1 MTSSPTFSKDEAS
14 AGLYIHVPFCIAR
27 CSYCGFVSNI
37 LGSDLK
43 ALYLRSV
50 AEEIELRAQD
60 CVARGSSL
68 ESDTI
73 YFGGGT
79 PSLLLPEEI
88 DALIHV
94 CKEHFDISDCAEITM
109 EMNPGAIDLRALS
122 EFRRVGVN
130 RASLGIQS
138 LVDTELVAMGR
149 LHDSS
154 QAISAYL
161 DLRRAGFDNVSI
173 DLIAGFPGQTV
184 DSVCHSLKLILDL
197 KPEHLSIYLLEVKGG
212 TRLAEM
218 IESKQL
224 PPPDDD
230 VVADM
235 YDAICAMT
243 QNAGYEHYEIS
254 NFALPGRFSRHNMK
268 YWTDQVYLGFG
279 PGAHGMTGHHRY
291 ANLEDLDLYE
301 HALSNG
307 SLPVRTACE
316 IVPEVR
322 FKDAMI
328 MGLRLVKG
336 IDLDMMSDRYGMD
349 VTDFVLQTIGD
360 LQPAGLYEI
369 KGNML
374 SLTPRGRLLSN
385 IVFSRW
391 V

>member
-1 MTSSPTFSKDEAS
+1 MTFSPTFSRDEAS
-14 AGLYIHVPFCIAR
+14 AGLYIHVPFCVAR

-37 LGSDLK
+37 HGSELK

-50 AEEIELRAQD
+50 AKEIELRARD
-60 CVARGSSL
+60 CVASGSSL
-68 ESDTI
+68 ECDTI

-94 CKEHFDISDCAEITM
+94 CREYFAISDCAEITM
-109 EMNPGAIDLRALS
+109 EMNPGTIDLRVLS
-122 EFRRVGVN
+122 GFRSVGVN

-138 LVDTELVAMGR
+138 FVDTELVAMGR
-149 LHDSS
+149 LHDSA

-161 DLRRAGFDNVSI
+161 DMRRAGFDNVSI

-184 DSVCHSLKLILDL
+184 DSVCHSLKLILGL
-197 KPEHLSIYLLEVKGG
+197 RPEHLSAYLLEVKDG

-218 IESKQL
+218 IESKQFST
-224 PPPDDD
+224 PDDD

-235 YDAICAMT
+235 YDAICVMT
-243 QNAGYEHYEIS
+243 LQAGYEHYEIS
-254 NFALPGRFSRHNMK
+254 NFALPGRFSGHNMK
-268 YWTDQVYLGFG
+268 YWTDRVYLGFG
-279 PGAHGMTGHHRY
+279 PGAHGMTGHQRY

-301 HALSNG
+301 RALSNG
-307 SLPVRTACE
+307 SLPVLMVSE

-328 MGLRLVKG
+328 MGLRLVNG
-336 IDLDMMSDRYGMD
+336 IDMDIMSDCYGVD
-349 VTDFVLQTIGD
+349 VKDFVLQTIGD
-360 LQPAGLYEI
+360 LQPAGLCEI

-385 IVFSRW
+385 VVFSRW